1 VVDWV
6 GVCVFLSFVLYRGY
20 GPLHTHTREWEPV
33 TISLQ
38 ALSLVGK
45 AEPVQVRF
53 FTLRLRDQRSMWMRD
68 RWKVYVDS
76 YVALDGSCFMVTWT
90 IFKNHLLGVGLPQS
104 RRPWHSECS
113 QPLVCS
119 ILSCVRTCVNR
130 FSLKWH
136 LVEGPVTYDFT
147 LHSRARDQHYMIVEV
162 CLGRPSDTFFW
173 DLTISWS
180 RLLARVWSGP
190 MYIMRNAGTFTS
202 QETLGGMLYF
212 ESFGRQTTLNIVFI
226 VIW

>member
-1 VVDWV
+1 MTSHYTWGSN
-6 GVCVFLSFVLYRGY
+6 GV
-20 GPLHTHTREWEPV
+20 
-33 TISLQ
+33 
-38 ALSLVGK
+38 
-45 AEPVQVRF
+45 
-53 FTLRLRDQRSMWMRD
+53 SMWMRD
-68 RWKVYVDS
+68 GCKKSTWIPTWHRMDCV
-76 YVALDGSCFMVTWT
+76 SCS
-90 IFKNHLLGVGLPQS
+90 LGLFS
-104 RRPWHSECS
+104 KTTLRRCRPTTSPRKPWHSERS
-113 QPLVCS
+113 QPLVYS
-119 ILSCVRTCVNR
+119 ILSCMRTCVNR
-130 FSLKWH
+130 NSLKWH